1 MEQYVEMT
9 VEEALKRCN
18 KNAKVLVAV
27 QNLEKSDVNIPF
39 VAIRK
44 NEYDR
49 LFENIQTAVQ
59 IYDDLVEQLR
69 LFTEKQDINNIR
81 PYGFEK
87 IVLLKEW
94 KWENLANKCSGK
106 YWQKQ
111 TYVLYFGY
119 KTKRPN

>member
-39 VAIRK
+39 MAIRK

-49 LFENIQTAVQ
+49 LFENIQTALQ
-59 IYDDLVEQLR
+59 IYDDLVKQLR

-87 IVLLKEW
+87 IVLLKE
-94 KWENLANKCSGK
+94 
-106 YWQKQ
+106 
-111 TYVLYFGY
+111 
-119 KTKRPN
+119 

>member
-87 IVLLKEW
+87 IVLLKE
-94 KWENLANKCSGK
+94 
-106 YWQKQ
+106 
-111 TYVLYFGY
+111 
-119 KTKRPN
+119 

>member
-1 MEQYVEMT
+1 MT

-39 VAIRK
+39 MAIRK

-59 IYDDLVEQLR
+59 IYDDLVKQLR

-87 IVLLKEW
+87 IVLLKE
-94 KWENLANKCSGK
+94 
-106 YWQKQ
+106 
-111 TYVLYFGY
+111 
-119 KTKRPN
+119 

>member
-39 VAIRK
+39 MAIRK

-59 IYDDLVEQLR
+59 IYDDLVKQLR

-87 IVLLKEW
+87 IVLLKE
-94 KWENLANKCSGK
+94 
-106 YWQKQ
+106 
-111 TYVLYFGY
+111 
-119 KTKRPN
+119 

>member
-59 IYDDLVEQLR
+59 IYDDLVKQLR

-87 IVLLKEW
+87 IVLLKE
-94 KWENLANKCSGK
+94 
-106 YWQKQ
+106 
-111 TYVLYFGY
+111 
-119 KTKRPN
+119 